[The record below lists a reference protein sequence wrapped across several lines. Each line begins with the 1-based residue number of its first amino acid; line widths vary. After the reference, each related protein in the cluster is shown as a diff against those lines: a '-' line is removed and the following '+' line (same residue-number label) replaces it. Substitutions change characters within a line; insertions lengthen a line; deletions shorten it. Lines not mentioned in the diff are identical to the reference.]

1 MAAGA
6 TYTPIASY
14 TVSGSSTTTITFS
27 SFAGYTD
34 IRLVIV
40 GGDPSNN
47 GAIMRFN
54 NSNTAYYSATYLG
67 GNGTSALTGRNTN
80 QTGIYSLGFYENTPT
95 TVTEI
100 VTLDIMNYAN
110 STTFKTWL
118 IRSNN
123 AASALNAGVGLWRGS
138 AGSAEAI
145 TRIDLIDSANF
156 ASGTTASIYGITAA

>member
-34 IRLVIV
+34 IRLLIV

-54 NSNTAYYSATYLG
+54 NSSAAYYSSTYMSG
-67 GNGTSALTGRNTN
+67 QGTSAISGRNTN
-80 QTGIYSLGFYENTPT
+80 QTSIYSLGYYESTPT

-100 VTLDIMNYAN
+100 VTLDVMNYAN

-118 IRSNN
+118 IRTNN
-123 AASALNAGVGLWRGS
+123 AASAVNAGVGLWRGS